1 MGTVLKLIA
10 LLGPL
15 AGKAKVLIP
24 ILKKAGTWVLE
35 ALENFWYKLS
45 VIERIVFFML
55 ALIAAFGWYMYFT
68 KPAKVTIGGY
78 SSPVTVTV
86 YKNKVVVGT
95 STYSKPVEG
104 TASLSPTGEL
114 AITRLGLCLVPFAGV
129 VYADKNIEPVGGIRF
144 FYFDRFGLA
153 IAGNNERLLLGA
165 DMRLPYI
172 SNVGLSAGVYSKD
185 WKIDYP
191 YFGAS
196 FYLR

>member
-1 MGTVLKLIA
+1 MGPILKLVA
-10 LLGPL
+10 LLAPL
-15 AGKAKVLIP
+15 AGKSKVLIP
-24 ILKKAGTWVLE
+24 VFKKVGTWTFE
-35 ALENFWYKLS
+35 AVENFWFKLS
-45 VIERIVFFML
+45 VIERIIFFLL
-55 ALIAAFGWYMYFT
+55 ALIATFGWYMYFT

-78 SSPVTVTV
+78 SAPVTVTV
-86 YKNKVVVGT
+86 YKNKVVVGDT
-95 STYSKPVEG
+95 VYTKPAEG
-104 TASLSPTGEL
+104 SASISPNGEL
-114 AITRLGLCLVPFAGV
+114 AITRLGFVLIPFAGV
-129 VYADKNIEPVGGIRF
+129 AYADRNIEPIGGIRF